1 MLSKNEHRQRLIL
14 LRNELGITRNKT
26 LSLSIQQTFLAEFES
41 NPSVQTIGLY
51 APTNVEVQLDLISK
65 KFIDMGR
72 TITWPVIRPN
82 YSLRFIAINQT
93 KKFTTNPFDILEPV
107 DGDTIAPQHHNII
120 IVPSIGVD
128 NFGHRIGYGGGYY
141 DRALSSLRRL
151 KKRPLLVGVICGFQ
165 KIDANIGEAHDIKL
179 DCVCTETKVEWF

>member
-93 KKFTTNPFDILEPV
+93 KKFGTLF
-107 DGDTIAPQHHNII
+107 II
-120 IVPSIGVD
+120 IILNYYCHNVPVQILGC
-128 NFGHRIGYGGGYY
+128 I
-141 DRALSSLRRL
+141 LR
-151 KKRPLLVGVICGFQ
+151 KFAK
-165 KIDANIGEAHDIKL
+165 
-179 DCVCTETKVEWF
+179 